1 MKAVLE
7 YTYPQDEGKL
17 KHALRGEEYYLALV
31 DLDRM
36 LSSVQAETN
45 SVEVLKRA
53 RYFIDEVLEE

>member
-1 MKAVLE
+1 
-7 YTYPQDEGKL
+7 
-17 KHALRGEEYYLALV
+17 LV

-45 SVEVLKRA
+45 SAEVIKKA